1 VHDASR
7 TNLWGI
13 LLVRSSHL
21 LRCSV
26 VSQMKTRSS
35 SPLSSKFVSLLA
47 CTLHTGRGL
56 WIHQAKAGTIDSPP
70 VHRLQTPAAGDPP
83 VVDPTLWPT
92 RG

>member
-1 VHDASR
+1 MGNSPGSLESSAPLLGCFSDENAFFFASF
-7 TNLWGI
+7 
-13 LLVRSSHL
+13 
-21 LRCSV
+21 
-26 VSQMKTRSS
+26 
-35 SPLSSKFVSLLA
+35 LSFVSLLV